1 MSSSDLSPSARRDA
15 LRLRLEHIH
24 RRSQDCSPKSTPACV
39 LSRSDWLS
47 CGRWERDHGRA
58 GDSGCVARVVLE
70 DGYCVVD
77 DPGKRGA
84 RRWRTSALSDLSSS
98 RSRCSLASLCPR
110 RFLARRCL

>member
-1 MSSSDLSPSARRDA
+1 MSSSDLSPSARRHA

-39 LSRSDWLS
+39 LSRSGSLR
-47 CGRWERDHGRA
+47 CGRLERDRGRT

-84 RRWRTSALSDLSSS
+84 RRLVSPAFTDLSSS
-98 RSRCSLASLCPR
+98 RSCCSLASLRTC